1 MGGIVS
7 TNDGEGSALDEA
19 RATVAGGLRR
29 ADKVAK
35 GILGPAYGPANAV
48 AQALN
53 LMEGIE
59 ALKRGGR
66 AMLEGRPLDA
76 TIDTI
81 MGAAGLL
88 PAAAVEAKLS
98 TALARSALRNAPET
112 LASKSAR
119 IYNPPAKPPRP
130 FEVDYPAG
138 ARTDDAGNLT
148 HDIDGN
154 PLQVGGR
161 IVGRRVAGGADEALP
176 AAEFDAIATATTGSP
191 AAVLP
196 QSALGRDVGRARFDR
211 RSNKPLDIALSNKLT
226 PEDLPKVYGHEIGH
240 VIDQLAGEIPAVGDR
255 TKVGSQL
262 RQVYNDLNNPDL
274 AQRRANAGGK
284 EVDISKSRNLRN
296 YGPEDHGYSGKDV
309 PRELWAEAIRAY
321 MADPNYLK
329 FAAPDVA
336 AAIRKAA
343 YAKPNSRKIIQFNST
358 GGTVASGLHGPAGA
372 TDEE

>member
-53 LMEGIE
+53 PMEGIE

-88 PAAAVEAKLS
+88 PAAAVEAKVS

-112 LASKSAR
+112 LASRSAR

-130 FEVDYPAG
+130 FEADYPAG
-138 ARTDDAGNLT
+138 AKADDAGNLT

-154 PLQVGGR
+154 PLEVGGR

-176 AAEFDAIATATTGSP
+176 AAELDAIATATTGSP

-211 RSNKPLDIALSNKLT
+211 RSNKPLDIALSNTLT
-226 PEDLPKVYGHEIGH
+226 PEDLSKVYGHEIGH
-240 VIDQLAGEIPAVGDR
+240 VIDQLAGEIP
-255 TKVGSQL
+255 TKGLSHEL
-262 RQVYNDLNNPDL
+262 KAVYNTLNNPNRSRDG
-274 AQRRANAGGK
+274 ADAAAFGKPFTPAAGGYK
-284 EVDISKSRNLRN
+284 GD
-296 YGPEDHGYSGKDV
+296 DV
-309 PRELWAEAIRAY
+309 PREWVAEAIRAY
-321 MADPNYLK
+321 MEDPNYLK
-329 FAAPDVA
+329 AVAPDVA
-336 AAIRKAA
+336 AAIRKAV
-343 YAKPNSRKIIQFNST
+343 YANPNSRTIIQFNSI
-358 GGTVASGLHGPAGA
+358 GGTVASGLHGADRA

>member
-29 ADKVAK
+29 ADAVAK
-35 GILGPAYGPANAV
+35 GILGPAYEPVSAV

-53 LMEGIE
+53 PMDGIE

-81 MGAAGLL
+81 MGVAGLL
-88 PAAAVEAKLS
+88 PTAAAVAKTS
-98 TALARSALRNAPET
+98 TALARSALRNAPEAV
-112 LASKSAR
+112 ASKSAW
-119 IYNPPAKPPRP
+119 IYNPPAKSPRP
-130 FEVDYPAG
+130 FEADYPAG
-138 ARTDDAGNLT
+138 ARTDDAGRLT
-148 HDIDGN
+148 HDIDGR
-154 PLQVGGR
+154 PLEVGGR

-176 AAEFDAIATATTGSP
+176 TAEFDTIAKEGTGRSTEIVP
-191 AAVLP
+191 PRKIGGDA
-196 QSALGRDVGRARFDR
+196 GRVVTDRDR
-211 RSNKPLDIALSNKLT
+211 RSGNIVDQQVYLSDKLT

-255 TKVGSQL
+255 TRIGMQL
-262 RQVYNDLNNPDL
+262 RQVYHDLNDGSWRRGMETP
-274 AQRRANAGGK
+274 QRLQTR
-284 EVDISKSRNLRN
+284 
-296 YGPEDHGYSGKDV
+296 PEDRGYRSKDI

-329 FAAPDVA
+329 AVAPDVA
-336 AAIRKAA
+336 AAIRKAV
-343 YAKPNSRKIIQFNST
+343 NSNPSIRKIVQFNS
-358 GGTVASGLHGPAGA
+358 GGIAGGVSLG
-372 TDEE
+372 TIGHDDRDR